1 MEFNRAEL
9 KAQAKELIKKN
20 FWQMVFAAFVL
31 ALIGG
36 SLVINRKAPE
46 TAENTYEEISALG
59 MIVAV
64 VIAMAS
70 IAFRICVCLPLEF
83 STKSFFVRNV
93 NGDAKYEVGEGFRKE
108 NFSRVIS
115 TFLLRDIYII
125 LYCLLLIVPGIIKAY
140 EYRFVPYLTADH
152 PEMSGR
158 EILDLSSQMTNGSKM
173 NLFVLDLSF
182 ILWNMLSS
190 ITYNLAGIFFVFPY
204 REQTVALTY
213 QEFVEA
219 GYDPTR
225 PAVGMAQ

>member
-9 KAQAKELIKKN
+9 KAQAKELVKKN
-20 FWQMVFAAFVL
+20 FWQVVYAAFVL

-36 SLVINRKAPE
+36 TLAVNKDAPK
-46 TAENTYEEISALG
+46 TAENTYEQFNAFSL
-59 MIVAV
+59 IVV
-64 VIAMAS
+64 FIIAMAS
-70 IAFRICVCLPLEF
+70 IAFRICVCLPLEY
-83 STKSFFVRNV
+83 SGKAFFNRNV
-93 NGDAKYEVGEGFRKE
+93 NGDARYELNEGFRKE

-115 TFLLRDIYII
+115 TFLRRDIMTL
-125 LYCLLLIVPGIIKAY
+125 LYFLLLIVPGFIKCY

-152 PEMSGR
+152 PEMSGK
-158 EILDLSSQMTNGSKM
+158 EVLELSSKMTSGSKM
-173 NLFVLDLSF
+173 NLFILDLSF

-213 QEFVEA
+213 RKFVEE

-225 PAVGMAQ
+225 PAA